1 MVNYI
6 IIGVILFCIV
16 ISIGYSIKRKKAG
29 QSSCGSSCGGCP
41 SAESCSPEGK
51 K

>member
-1 MVNYI
+1 MINFI
-6 IIGVILFCIV
+6 IIGVILLCIA

-41 SAESCSPEGK
+41 SAQACSSEESR
-51 K
+51 